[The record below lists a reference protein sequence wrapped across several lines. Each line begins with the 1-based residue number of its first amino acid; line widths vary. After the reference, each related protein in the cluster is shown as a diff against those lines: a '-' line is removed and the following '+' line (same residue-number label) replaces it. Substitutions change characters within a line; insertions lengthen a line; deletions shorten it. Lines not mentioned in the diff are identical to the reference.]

1 MEELLNGVES
11 GSQQVSDMVDAIVG
25 DKTKEIDEFIERV
38 REMFLSDKEM
48 NDGEIDRI
56 MLQIPVYIYYL
67 TRILQDIDIRKGVS
81 LENAKFYENEQL
93 LLATG
98 TVAEKQAKANNS
110 TIKNRVV
117 SLAYKSATALV
128 QGKMNAAMEILSSAK
143 RVQQRRLEE
152 MKLTKMAGNSVATF

>member
-1 MEELLNGVES
+1 MNELLHGIENGA
-11 GSQQVSDMVDAIVG
+11 QQVDDIVNTIVG
-25 DKTKEIDEFIERV
+25 DKTKEIDEFIDKV
-38 REMFLSDKEM
+38 RDLFLSDKDM

-56 MLQIPVYIYYL
+56 MLKIPVYIYYL
-67 TRILQDIDIRKGVS
+67 TTILQEIDIRKGVS

-117 SLAYKSATALV
+117 ALAYKSATALI
-128 QGKMNAAMEILSSAK
+128 QGKMNAAMEILSTAK
-143 RVQQRRLEE
+143 KVQHRRLEE
-152 MKLTKMAGNSVATF
+152 MKLTAIAGNAV